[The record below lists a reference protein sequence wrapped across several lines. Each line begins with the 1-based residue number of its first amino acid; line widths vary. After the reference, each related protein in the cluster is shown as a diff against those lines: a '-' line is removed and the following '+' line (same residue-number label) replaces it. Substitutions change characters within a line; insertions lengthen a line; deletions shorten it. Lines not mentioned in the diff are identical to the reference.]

1 MFLQFEPPHALP
13 DTKLQWSDSIC
24 GSPIIIDNGSYFQ
37 PLGYSFR
44 SGAYECRAAYAFQ
57 PTPHLCFRNFIY
69 RPRMS
74 KTPLVGNDIA
84 EPDAVAHL
92 LKSPFMDGLLTS
104 VDVQEH
110 VFDHIFDR
118 LNVQSSSV
126 DHPVVINEVLCN
138 PKVCRSLE
146 LTELLFE
153 TYRVPQLAFY
163 VDGLASYYENCCK
176 DSTSSVSSSQ
186 VSECLLVSLGHQN
199 THLIPLIPS
208 LTAGFTPFQPL
219 FSAARRLHVGGAH
232 ISWLLQRFLQLKYTC
247 HTERLTFGLAEYLI
261 HNFGT
266 LATNYRQDLNRWRE
280 PGYRDSHALKVQ
292 LPFVQSTVDEL
303 NAAADRKRAQSMRM
317 QHLHRRR
324 HIDQSTVDELNAA
337 ADRKRA
343 QSMRMQHLH
352 RRRHIDQ
359 LDTACLRL
367 NKLLALEDL
376 FNQPDFPDSVSAN
389 EMSISIKRGLARLD
403 LSSHAELVQEIKSL
417 QSTITRLEQQIASC
431 PSPNAA
437 ISGPNVCEEQTA
449 ESEGHKTDHFD
460 FSILADLSS
469 HPDSLRAAMNEA
481 TGRHKRAFELLNSLA
496 LPAAVQA
503 QMVAAPFPADSKLS
517 DSKLKQRI
525 RLAHDLESN
534 RGGDFLVWL
543 IRLRHQR
550 LKIAKRRTLRQSRI
564 DLATEIGLHST
575 PSASNEVTGPSGDAS
590 VRANISSTN
599 SGALVPNG
607 QSRPETTSASITNQD
622 SDRIFSMNANGD
634 SKGPLTE
641 RRRMQLEK
649 IRAMAAELKPTR
661 GKSVRGSLGRAIT
674 RDGRGAVSRR
684 SQRARGHGMTRGR
697 GRGRTMDLPTKSPAS
712 NSAKQLECEQDDL
725 ELIADDQWLTE
736 ACKDMDEIET
746 TPTAPSLWDID
757 TEDSNGLQVN
767 LDESDSQPTALTAT
781 KSSVTTHFTSPAA
794 ASVDTGDESET
805 ERDQLAVLDSLLVLY
820 DPEVSKD
827 LGTVDMKVSPSE
839 FYQIHVGTEL
849 QRSCEV
855 IFKPSFMGSPEAG
868 LGECCELVL
877 RDVRTSL
884 QHEPT
889 FNGTGL
895 WPRRIFL
902 TGGLASLP
910 GFSRRI
916 YTELRPLLPC
926 GPEFDSIEV
935 LVADDPRMDAWRGAR
950 RWALGETQDMYVTRR
965 VYDEL
970 GADYL
975 VEHSLSNRSWI
986 SAT

>member
-1 MFLQFEPPHALP
+1 MMFLQFEPPRALP
-13 DTKLQWSDSIC
+13 DSKLQWSDSIC
-24 GSPIIIDNGSYFQ
+24 GSPIIIDNG
-37 PLGYSFR
+37 
-44 SGAYECRAAYAFQ
+44 AYECRAAYAFQ
-57 PTPHLCFRNFIY
+57 PAPYLCFRNFMY

-110 VFDHIFDR
+110 IFDHIFDR

-138 PKVCRSLE
+138 PKVCRSQ

-176 DSTSSVSSSQ
+176 NSMSSASSPQ

-261 HNFGT
+261 HNFGS
-266 LATNYRQDLNRWRE
+266 LATNYRQDLNQWRE
-280 PGYRDSHALKVQ
+280 QSYRDSHALKVQ
-292 LPFVQSTVDEL
+292 LPFV
-303 NAAADRKRAQSMRM
+303 
-317 QHLHRRR
+317 
-324 HIDQSTVDELNAA
+324 QSTVDELNAA

-376 FNQPDFPDSVSAN
+376 FDQPDSPDSVSAN
-389 EMSISIKRGLARLD
+389 EMSSSIKRGLARLD
-403 LSSHAELVQEIKSL
+403 LSSHAELVQEIKIL

-431 PSPNAA
+431 PSPNTTVPSSN
-437 ISGPNVCEEQTA
+437 ICEEQTA
-449 ESEGHKTDHFD
+449 EFDGHKTEHFD

-469 HPDSLRAAMNEA
+469 NPDSLRAAMNEA
-481 TGRHKRAFELLNSLA
+481 TGRHKRAFELLGSLA

-503 QMVAAPFPADSKLS
+503 QMVATPFPTDNKLS

-525 RLAHDLESN
+525 RLAHELESN

-575 PSASNEVTGPSGDAS
+575 SPASNEATGPSGDTS
-590 VRANISSTN
+590 VRVNINCTN

-622 SDRIFSMNANGD
+622 SDRIFSMNENGD
-634 SKGPLTE
+634 NKGPLTE

-661 GKSVRGSLGRAIT
+661 GKSVRGSLGKATT

-684 SQRARGHGMTRGR
+684 PQRTRGHGMTRGR
-697 GRGRTMDLPTKSPAS
+697 GRGRTMDSLTKSPAS

-746 TPTAPSLWDID
+746 TPTVPNLWDID

-781 KSSVTTHFTSPAA
+781 KSSVTTHFSSPAA
-794 ASVDTGDESET
+794 TSVDTGDESET

-827 LGTVDMKVSPSE
+827 LGTVDMKVSPNE

-849 QRSCEV
+849 QR
-855 IFKPSFMGSPEAG
+855 
-868 LGECCELVL
+868 
-877 RDVRTSL
+877 
-884 QHEPT
+884 
-889 FNGTGL
+889 
-895 WPRRIFL
+895 
-902 TGGLASLP
+902 
-910 GFSRRI
+910 
-916 YTELRPLLPC
+916 
-926 GPEFDSIEV
+926 
-935 LVADDPRMDAWRGAR
+935 
-950 RWALGETQDMYVTRR
+950 
-965 VYDEL
+965 
-970 GADYL
+970 
-975 VEHSLSNRSWI
+975 
-986 SAT
+986 